1 MMQAESYR
9 FQVGEM
15 TCYALRD
22 GSLNYP
28 LALFFP
34 GVDREGLAEAGLPGD
49 GVATPLTLLL
59 VDTGE
64 RRVLVDTGA
73 GRLAEHAGDVFPG
86 IDQDGSV
93 TGLLVESLR
102 HAGYE
107 PGDIDTVVITH
118 AHPDHIAGMLDSGG
132 GLTFANA
139 EYVMSRDEYA
149 FWTSPLALARAM
161 PGMAEMALENLQALE
176 GRLTLAEYTYEAAPG
191 VTLLDAAGH
200 TPGHVAVAVNS
211 GDEELLHIADTA
223 LHPLHLA
230 EPGWTCALDMDVER
244 ASASRK
250 QVMNRATGKGAL
262 VFAHHFGPFPALGR
276 VRREGKGWRWV
287 GGEGGR

>member
-22 GSLNYP
+22 GRLNYP

-34 GVDREGLAEAGLPGD
+34 DVDRDGLAEAGLPGD

-64 RRVLVDTGA
+64 QRVLVDTGA
-73 GRLAEHAGDVFPG
+73 GQLAEEAGDVFPG
-86 IDQDGSV
+86 IDQDDSV

-118 AHPDHIAGMLDSGG
+118 AHPDHIEGTLDGSG
-132 GLTFANA
+132 GLTFGNA
-139 EYVMSRDEYA
+139 GYVMSREEYA

-161 PGMAEMALENLQALE
+161 PGMAEMALRNLQALE
-176 GRLTLAEYTYEAAPG
+176 GRLTLVEYAHEVAPG

-200 TPGHVAVAVNS
+200 TPGHLAVAVGS
-211 GDEELLHIADTA
+211 GEAELLHIADTA

-230 EPGWTCALDMDVER
+230 EPGWTCALDMDVEK
-244 ASASRK
+244 AGASRK
-250 QVMNRATGKGAL
+250 QMMNRAAGKGAL
-262 VFAHHFGPFPALGR
+262 VFGHHFRPFPGLGR
-276 VRREGKGWRWV
+276 VRREGRGWRWS
-287 GGEGGR
+287 EL